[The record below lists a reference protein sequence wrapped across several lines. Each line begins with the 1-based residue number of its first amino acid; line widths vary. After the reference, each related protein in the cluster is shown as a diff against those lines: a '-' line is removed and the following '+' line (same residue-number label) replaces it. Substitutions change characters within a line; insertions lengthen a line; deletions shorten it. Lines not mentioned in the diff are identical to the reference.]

1 MIVYPKQEDKMI
13 KDYDMFASSGL
24 GGLFDEIFGKE
35 WYNKDK
41 TVETPKEG
49 KVVDFAKEKKL
60 RRLND

>member
-1 MIVYPKQEDKMI
+1 MI